1 MMSVGVLKHIF
12 QCVVVWVCGQ
22 AALVLNFGWETHAR
36 DRIFGWLS
44 IYSEVAQGAMNIC
57 AYHTMCF
64 SMPCESR
71 GVLLHF
77 LVINRSYFCH
87 KSKFAE
93 IACLTS
99 KENVAFK
106 VTIRSKGSRFLE
118 LPSDSGAQFL
128 QFVCVCVGSYVFF
141 VVCKFHVE
149 ITWVMHR
156 GVW

>member
-22 AALVLNFGWETHAR
+22 AALVLNFGCETHAR

-77 LVINRSYFCH
+77 LVINRSYFSQKQICRDCLLDFERKRCVQSYH
-87 KSKFAE
+87 SKQG
-93 IACLTS
+93 
-99 KENVAFK
+99 FK
-106 VTIRSKGSRFLE
+106 VLGVAKRQWRAA
-118 LPSDSGAQFL
+118 PSVRVRLCG
-128 QFVCVCVGSYVFF
+128 FVCFF
-141 VVCKFHVE
+141 VGCNFHFE